1 MTAQILFHQLAY
13 VDRLEKGGFT
23 DDQARASAEALDT
36 AFSEAVATKSDLKEL
51 ESRLSLEIAKIRL
64 EIAQSKNDIVRRVFG
79 FNLMMIGAIFAI
91 LKFVR

>member
-13 VDRLEKGGFT
+13 IDRLKKGGFT

-36 AFSEAVATKSDLKEL
+36 AFSEAVATKSDLTEL
-51 ESRLSLEIAKIRL
+51 ESRLSLDIAKIRL
-64 EIAQSKNDIVRRVFG
+64 EIAQSKNDIVRWVFG
-79 FNLMMIGAIFAI
+79 FNLVMIGAIFAI